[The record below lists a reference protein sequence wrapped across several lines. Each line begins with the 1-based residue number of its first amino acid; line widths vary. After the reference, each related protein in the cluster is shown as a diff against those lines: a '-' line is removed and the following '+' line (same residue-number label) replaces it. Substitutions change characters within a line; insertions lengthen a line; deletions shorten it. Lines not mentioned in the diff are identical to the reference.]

1 MTEPRQ
7 DIPNEPLLS
16 RLYREQALAEP
27 SPAVD
32 ERILAAAR
40 QAATTGPQTPRRN
53 GWWQRWRLPLTL
65 VTTVMLTATLA
76 LLVERQPGEISSAPV
91 TERTEQG
98 AIKPAAPANQTS
110 PPAAASSPGRSRE
123 SAASAPPAPA
133 QRSESRER
141 KQMPVT
147 KADLIEATGPASPAA
162 KAEAVFP
169 PAGAARDA
177 ANSGELRA
185 APVPAA
191 ARASAEPRAKMRA
204 DSARTPAAWLEEIR
218 ALRRAGE
225 AEEAQRQLNEF
236 RLAHPDYVLPE
247 EFRQ

>member
-7 DIPNEPLLS
+7 DIPNDPLLS

-27 SPAVD
+27 SSAVD
-32 ERILAAAR
+32 EHILAAAR

-53 GWWQRWRLPLTL
+53 GWWQCWRLPLTL

-76 LLVERQPGEISSAPV
+76 LLVERQPGEISTEPL
-91 TERTEQG
+91 TERTEQRR
-98 AIKPAAPANQTS
+98 IQPSTPANQTS

-123 SAASAPPAPA
+123 STLSAPA

-141 KQMPVT
+141 KPMPVT
-147 KADLIEATGPASPAA
+147 NADLTEATRPASPAA
-162 KAEAVFP
+162 KAEAVLP
-169 PAGAARDA
+169 PAGATRDA

-185 APVPAA
+185 APAPAA
-191 ARASAEPRAKMRA
+191 ARPSAEPRAKMRA
-204 DSARTPAAWLEEIR
+204 DSTRSPAAWLEEIR

-225 AEEAQRQLNEF
+225 AEEAQRQLSEF

>member
-7 DIPNEPLLS
+7 DIPNDPLLS

-27 SPAVD
+27 SSAVD
-32 ERILAAAR
+32 EHILAAAR
-40 QAATTGPQTPRRN
+40 QATTTGPQTPRRN

-98 AIKPAAPANQTS
+98 PIQPVAPANQTS
-110 PPAAASSPGRSRE
+110 PPSDASSPGRSRE
-123 SAASAPPAPA
+123 NTPSAPPAPA

-141 KQMPVT
+141 KQIPVT
-147 KADLIEATGPASPAA
+147 NADLIEATGPASPAT
-162 KAEAVFP
+162 KAEAVLP
-169 PAGAARDA
+169 SAGTTRDA

-185 APVPAA
+185 APAPAA
-191 ARASAEPRAKMRA
+191 ARPSAEPRAKMRA
-204 DSARTPAAWLEEIR
+204 DSTRSPTAWLEEIR

-225 AEEAQRQLNEF
+225 AEEAQRQLSEF